1 MAIEL
6 LADPVFV
13 LAPVGRDASVIVGMV
28 SDAGLPARVIASFD
42 EPGLRFADGAG
53 LIVAAEAFERFDAR
67 PLHAWLE
74 AQPPWSDFPIVFLR
88 SRDAPVTPQ
97 TQAFIE
103 RLGNITILERPLHPI
118 TLVSAARSLVRSRRR
133 QREAEAFLF
142 ERLKAAESLRES
154 EERFRAAADS
164 APALIW
170 MSDETGVWLYANRR
184 CEEMFAVAAG
194 RFLGD
199 GWLEFVHEDDR
210 EFVAAAFAQAARDQ
224 SAFKLEFRVRAPGD
238 EVRCI
243 RCEAAP
249 RMTDGHFVGH
259 VGCGV
264 DVTEAKLA
272 ADQLERRVHERT
284 SELAAANRQLLA
296 EMSEREKVEATM
308 MRMQRLEAVGQLTA
322 GVAHD
327 FNNLL
332 TVVLGNLA
340 RLERHAQEDDRRR
353 LTMIRVAA
361 ERGAKLTGQLLA
373 FSRRQRLTPKPTNL
387 NDAILS
393 LRDLL
398 QSTLGASAR
407 LETSLERSP
416 WPALVDPTQIEMI
429 ILNLAINARDAMP
442 AGGAIRIETANATV
456 RQPRSRP
463 EEPEPGD
470 YVMLCVTDN
479 GEGMSEAVLQRVFEP
494 FFTTKEIGRGSGLG
508 LSQVLGFCKQS
519 GGGVRIETRLG
530 RGTSVFVYLPRA
542 QAAAQPRKPSLL
554 PQELRAASKGGAILL
569 VDDDEAVRDT
579 TAAMLEELG
588 FKVIQVG
595 SGGGAL
601 EILDSERKIDLLLI
615 DFAMPGMNGAE
626 VARAATTK
634 RPGLP
639 ILFVTGYAD
648 LAALADAGHPVIRKP
663 FEEGELAVELA
674 SLLGEPD
681 WTQAPN

>member
-1 MAIEL
+1 MATEP
-6 LADPVFV
+6 LADPIFV
-13 LAPVGRDASVIVGMV
+13 LAPVGRDARVIAGMV
-28 SDAGLPARVIASFD
+28 SDAGMPAQVIETFD
-42 EPGLRFADGAG
+42 DPDGRLAGAAG
-53 LIVAAEAFERFDAR
+53 LIVAAEAFDRFDAR

-118 TLVSAARSLVRSRRR
+118 TLVSAARSVVRARRR

-154 EERFRAAADS
+154 EERFRAVADS

-170 MSDETGVWLYANRR
+170 MSDAAGAWLYANRC
-184 CEEMFAVAAG
+184 CEAVFGAEAE

-210 EFVAAAFAQAARDQ
+210 DRVAKAFAQGARGQ
-224 SAFKLEFRVRAPGD
+224 SPFELAIQVRDRSG
-238 EVRCI
+238 ETHCI

-249 RMTDGHFVGH
+249 RSADGRFVGH

-272 ADQLERRVHERT
+272 ADQLERRVQDRT
-284 SELAAANRQLLA
+284 GELAAANRQLLA
-296 EMSEREKVEATM
+296 EMSERERVEATM

-340 RLERHAQEDDRRR
+340 RLERHASDEDRRR
-353 LTMIRVAA
+353 LAMMRIAS

-373 FSRRQRLTPKPTNL
+373 FSRRQKLEPKPINL

-407 LETSLERSP
+407 LETHLERSP

-442 AGGAIRIETANATV
+442 GGGAIRIETVNTSV
-456 RQPRSRP
+456 RQPRARP

-479 GEGMSEAVLQRVFEP
+479 GEGMGEEVLQRVFEP
-494 FFTTKEIGRGSGLG
+494 FFTTKEVGRGSGLG

-519 GGGVRIETRLG
+519 GGGVRIETKPG

-554 PQELRAASKGGAILL
+554 PQQLRASAKGGAILL

-579 TAAMLEELG
+579 TAGMLKELG
-588 FKVIQVG
+588 
-595 SGGGAL
+595 L
-601 EILDSERKIDLLLI
+601 R
-615 DFAMPGMNGAE
+615 
-626 VARAATTK
+626 
-634 RPGLP
+634 
-639 ILFVTGYAD
+639 
-648 LAALADAGHPVIRKP
+648 
-663 FEEGELAVELA
+663 
-674 SLLGEPD
+674 
-681 WTQAPN
+681 

>member
-1 MAIEL
+1 MATESP
-6 LADPVFV
+6 ADPIFV
-13 LAPVGRDASVIVGMV
+13 LAPVDRDARVIAGMV
-28 SDAGLPARVIASFD
+28 SDAGLPARVIEAFD
-42 EPGLRFADGAG
+42 DAAVPFAAAAG
-53 LIVAAEAFERFDAR
+53 LIVAAEAFDRFDAR
-67 PLHAWLE
+67 PLHEWL
-74 AQPPWSDFPIVFLR
+74 ATQPPWSDFPIVFLR
-88 SRDAPVTPQ
+88 SREAPVTPQ

-103 RLGNITILERPLHPI
+103 QLGNITILERPLHPI
-118 TLVSAARSLVRSRRR
+118 TLVSAARSVVRARHR

-142 ERLKAAESLRES
+142 ERLKAAQSLRES
-154 EERFRAAADS
+154 EERFRAVADS

-170 MSDETGVWLYANRR
+170 MSDAAGAWLYANRR
-184 CEEMFAVAAG
+184 YEDVFGAG
-194 RFLGD
+194 AERFLDD

-210 EFVAAAFAQAARDQ
+210 KSVAGAFGRAVRDR
-224 SAFKLEFRVRAPGD
+224 APLELAFRVRDGGG

-249 RMTDGHFVGH
+249 RSADGHFVGH
-259 VGCGV
+259 LGCGV

-272 ADQLERRVHERT
+272 ADQLERRVQDRT
-284 SELAAANRQLLA
+284 GELAAANRQLLA

-340 RLERHAQEDDRRR
+340 RLERHAPDEDRRR
-353 LTMIRVAA
+353 LAMMRIAA

-373 FSRRQRLTPKPTNL
+373 FSRRQKLAPKPTNL

-393 LRDLL
+393 LRELL
-398 QSTLGASAR
+398 QSTLGAAAR
-407 LETSLERSP
+407 LETRLERSP

-442 AGGAIRIETANATV
+442 NGGTIRIETANASV
-456 RQPRSRP
+456 RQPRARP

-479 GEGMSEAVLQRVFEP
+479 GEGMKDTVLQRAFEP
-494 FFTTKEIGRGSGLG
+494 FFTTKEVGRGSGLG

-519 GGGVRIETRLG
+519 GGGVRIETKLG

-542 QAAAQPRKPSLL
+542 QVAAQPRKPSLL
-554 PQELRAASKGGAILL
+554 PQELRASANGGAILL

-579 TAAMLEELG
+579 TAGMLRELG

-601 EILDSERKIDLLLI
+601 EILDSDRKIDLMLL
-615 DFAMPGMNGAE
+615 DFAMPDMNGAE
-626 VARAATTK
+626 VAKAATGK

-648 LAALADAGHPVIRKP
+648 LAAITDAGHPVIRKP
-663 FEEGELAVELA
+663 FEEGELAEELA
-674 SLLGEPD
+674 SLLGERD

>member
-1 MAIEL
+1 MATDSPV
-6 LADPVFV
+6 DPIFV
-13 LAPVGRDASVIVGMV
+13 LAPVGRDA
-28 SDAGLPARVIASFD
+28 RVIANMVSETGLPTRIIESFD
-42 EPGLRFADGAG
+42 DPAATLAESAG
-53 LIVAAEAFERFDAR
+53 LIVAAEAFDRFDAQ
-67 PLHAWLE
+67 PLHDWLA

-118 TLVSAARSLVRSRRR
+118 TLVSAARSVVRGRRR

-154 EERFRAAADS
+154 EARFRALADS

-170 MSDETGVWLYANRR
+170 MSDRTGAWLYANRR
-184 CEEMFAVAAG
+184 YEAVFGAEAA

-210 EFVAAAFAQAARDQ
+210 KAVAGAFAEGTRRRAP
-224 SAFKLEFRVRAPGD
+224 FELEFRVRDRND
-238 EVRCI
+238 EVPCI
-243 RCEAAP
+243 RCEVALRSA
-249 RMTDGHFVGH
+249 DGDFIGH
-259 VGCGV
+259 AGCGV

-272 ADQLERRVHERT
+272 ADQLERRVQERT
-284 SELAAANRQLLA
+284 GELAAANRQLLA

-332 TVVLGNLA
+332 TVVLGNLS
-340 RLERHAQEDDRRR
+340 RLERSASADDLRR
-353 LTMIRVAA
+353 LAMMRIAS

-373 FSRRQRLTPKPTNL
+373 FSRRQKLEPKPTNL

-398 QSTLGASAR
+398 QSTLGAAATLETR
-407 LETSLERSP
+407 LERAP

-442 AGGAIRIETANATV
+442 NGGAIRIETANTTV

-470 YVMLCVTDN
+470 YVMLCVADN
-479 GEGMSEAVLQRVFEP
+479 GEGMSEAVLQHVFEP
-494 FFTTKEIGRGSGLG
+494 FFTTKEVGRGSGLG

-519 GGGVRIETRLG
+519 GGGVRIETKPG
-530 RGTSVFVYLPRA
+530 HGTSVFVYLPRA
-542 QAAAQPRKPSLL
+542 QAAVSARKPSLL
-554 PQELRAASKGGAILL
+554 PQQLHASANGGAILL

-579 TAAMLEELG
+579 TAGMLADLG

-601 EILDSERKIDLLLI
+601 EILDSERKIDLMLV

-626 VARAATTK
+626 VARAAAAK

-648 LAALADAGHPVIRKP
+648 LEAITDAGHPVIRKP
-663 FEEGELAVELA
+663 FEEGELAEELA
-674 SLLGEPD
+674 SLLGERG
-681 WTQAPN
+681 WAAAS